1 MDSDFNTMQNVLQV
15 NNQLSSKDLFD
26 AFKIQLAKDFEQ
38 SNFLA
43 DFIKDLTPDYTGIH
57 EKIVGELQRS
67 EKKADSNLMQL
78 LNRIDI
84 SEAQLRRYLSEH
96 KNESRLS
103 TIAELIIKRVLQKVV
118 IKQYYKKKEV
128 G

>member
-1 MDSDFNTMQNVLQV
+1 MQNVLQV

>member
-1 MDSDFNTMQNVLQV
+1 MSTSLKINDH
-15 NNQLSSKDLFD
+15 LSSKDLFE

-38 SNFLA
+38 SNF
-43 DFIKDLTPDYTGIH
+43 DRGFIKDLEPDYSSIH
-57 EKIVGELQRS
+57 EKIVGELYRS
-67 EKKADSNLMQL
+67 EKKADSHLMQL

-96 KNESRLS
+96 KNENRLS

-118 IKQYYKKKEV
+118 IKQHFKQNKNQ
-128 G
+128 